1 MLKGRFIEPLLTLK
15 TKNIPKY
22 FSLFVY
28 GIPYTLLIIGALI
41 YEGEPN
47 FYKKLLLAFVVMTC
61 YLSCLAIFDSN
72 TMTYMKECHTIEV
85 FKDYLLINS
94 EQKLNLREIYFERI
108 IVLGS
113 STRILVIPEY
123 DVGCIKDTH
132 GKLLYKIYFKVIW
145 HTVLDSNSLDF
156 KELIDKLK
164 FHLEADDKGHEMV
177 AKLKQK
183 ENEAKKNL

>member
-1 MLKGRFIEPLLTLK
+1 MEPLLTLK

-22 FSLFVY
+22 YSLLVY
-28 GIPYTLLIIGALI
+28 GLPMSLTLIGALI

-47 FYKKLLLAFVVMTC
+47 FYKKLLLVFVVMTC

-72 TMTYMKECHTIEV
+72 TMNYIKECHTIEV
-85 FKDYLLINS
+85 FKDHLLINS
-94 EQKLNLREIYFERI
+94 EQKLDLRDIYFERI

-113 STRILVIPEY
+113 GTRILVIPEY

-145 HTVLDSNSLDF
+145 HTVLDSSAFDF

-164 FHLEADDKGHEMV
+164 FHLAADDKGHEMV

-183 ENEAKKNL
+183 ENEGRANF

>member
-1 MLKGRFIEPLLTLK
+1 MEPLLTLK

-22 FSLFVY
+22 FSLLVY
-28 GIPYTLLIIGALI
+28 GVPITLALIGALI

-47 FYKKLLLAFVVMTC
+47 FYKKLLLVFVVMTC

-72 TMTYMKECHTIEV
+72 TMNYIKECHTIEV
-85 FKDYLLINS
+85 FKDHLLINS
-94 EQKLNLREIYFERI
+94 HEKLDLRNIYFERI
-108 IVLGS
+108 VVINLPGAGL
-113 STRILVIPEY
+113 IIPEY

-145 HTVLDSNSLDF
+145 HTVLDSSAYDF

-164 FHLEADDKGHEMV
+164 FRLAADDKGREMV
-177 AKLKQK
+177 ARLKQK
-183 ENEAKKNL
+183 ENEG